1 MKRLLLAAPFF
12 AASPALAHH
21 PLGGLPMETFSHGV
35 LSGIGHPVLGFDH
48 LFFVLAMGVMAHLSG
63 QRFGAPLAYISA
75 MLLGCV
81 GTYAGLVLPLR
92 EGMIALSLIVLGG
105 LVVRNRTGGRGVVLL
120 AFAGFGL
127 FHGAAFGASIATQE
141 GGAGAAVLIGY
152 LIGLGAVQYLIA
164 IGAGLAARHA
174 STLQT
179 QLAGAM
185 VAGVGIFLF
194 LEQVE
199 PPLLAFLISG

>member
-12 AASPALAHH
+12 AASPVLAHH
-21 PLGGLPMETFSHGV
+21 PLNGLPMETFSHGV
-35 LSGIGHPVLGFDH
+35 LSGIGHPLLGFDH
-48 LFFVLAMGVMAHLSG
+48 LFFVLAMGIMAHLSG
-63 QRFGAPLAYISA
+63 QRFGAPLAYIAA
-75 MLLGCV
+75 MLLGCL
-81 GTYAGLVLPLR
+81 GTYAGLFLPLQ
-92 EGMIALSLIVLGG
+92 EAMIALSLIVLGG
-105 LVVRNRTGGRGVVLL
+105 LVVRNQADGRGVMLL

-127 FHGAAFGASIATQE
+127 FHGAAFGTSIAMQE

-164 IGAGLAARHA
+164 IGAGSVARLA

-185 VAGVGIFLF
+185 VAGVGVFLF
-194 LEQVE
+194 LEQIEAPV
-199 PPLLAFLISG
+199 LAYLISG